1 MNPRI
6 CPETK
11 RPKETLEK
19 TKCPACCAG
28 HCELKE
34 CSMPEICPQS
44 LQSLPNPISNQA
56 KKEPN
61 STLPNSSN
69 CPIAC
74 PNCCDDDACG
84 ADEQKYCYECC
95 PSPAKERK
103 LGLACNPVN
112 TNCLSNR
119 DCCSG
124 QCQVDGSKLNG
135 KCAERNDGRLKKEGE
150 VCGQSCGE
158 DCGECE
164 AGLTCIQSISPS
176 CRCGTC
182 KHTFS

>member
-1 MNPRI
+1 MIGDPDVDDDNNRPEMGKIEIEPKCPDCCPFCFLEACMNPRI

-11 RPKETLEK
+11 RPKETLER

-61 STLPNSSN
+61 SPLPNSSN

-74 PNCCDDDACG
+74 PNCCDDEACG

-95 PSPAKERK
+95 PSPAKER
-103 LGLACNPVN
+103 N
-112 TNCLSNR
+112 
-119 DCCSG
+119 
-124 QCQVDGSKLNG
+124 
-135 KCAERNDGRLKKEGE
+135 GRLKKEGE

-182 KHTFS
+182 KPTFS